1 LYFVVT
7 YLKYMKNLSALNLNN
22 KRVLVRVDFNVPV
35 SEQGVITDDNRIKQ
49 AVPTIKKIL
58 EMGGK
63 PILMSHL
70 GEPEGRDLKFSLA
83 VAAERLQQ
91 LLGSTVK
98 LATDCIG
105 PEVENH
111 VEQLSSGQ
119 VLILE
124 NLRFH
129 AGEKKNDPEF
139 CKALAKL
146 GDVFVNDAFA
156 TAHRKHASMV
166 GIPALFKEKAPGLLM
181 QREMDYYAKALLN
194 PKRPLCVVLGGAK
207 ISTKLAILEN
217 LAQKA
222 DKLII
227 GGAMSNTFLTA
238 QGLQMGRSK
247 FEQEYIGKAL
257 EILGQLARRGCKVY
271 LPVDVVVAPSLN
283 VKGLS
288 RAVPVQEVP
297 ADSMAL
303 DIGPA
308 SSIVYKQALQNAETI
323 VWNGPMGVFENEEFA
338 KGTTDLIEAMSQ
350 AHGIKVVGGGDTD
363 SAIHQMQ
370 LEHKFDFISTGGG
383 AFLQL
388 LEGNSLPGFDA
399 LN

>member
-1 LYFVVT
+1 
-7 YLKYMKNLSALNLNN
+7 MKNLVDLNLSN
-22 KRVLVRVDFNVPV
+22 KRVLVRVDFNVPLN
-35 SEQGVITDDNRIKQ
+35 EQGVITDDHRIQQ
-49 AVPTIKKIL
+49 AAPTVKKIL
-58 EMGGK
+58 EAGGR

-70 GEPEGRDLKFSLA
+70 GEPEGKDPKFSLKPTSD
-83 VAAERLQQ
+83 RLQQ
-91 LLGSTVK
+91 LLQVPVRLLS
-98 LATDCIG
+98 DCIG
-105 PEVENH
+105 AEAE
-111 VEQLSSGQ
+111 EAAKQLEPGS

-129 AGEKKNDPEF
+129 SGEKKNDPEF
-139 CKALAKL
+139 SKALAKL

-156 TAHRKHASMV
+156 TAHRSHASMV
-166 GIPALFKEKAPGLLM
+166 GVPSLIKERGAGLLM
-181 QREMDYYAKALLN
+181 QREMDFYNKALIK

-217 LAQKA
+217 LAKKA

-227 GGAMSNTFLTA
+227 GGAMANTFLAA

-247 FEQEYIGKAL
+247 FEQEYYGKAL
-257 EILGQLARRGCKVY
+257 EILGSLARRDCKVY

-308 SSIVYKQALQNAETI
+308 SSIIYKQALQNAETI

-338 KGTTDLIEAMSQ
+338 KGTTDLVEAMSQ
-350 AHGIKVVGGGDTD
+350 AHGMKIVGGGDTD
-363 SAIHQMQ
+363 AAIHQMQ
-370 LEHKFDFISTGGG
+370 LDHKFDFISTGGG

>member
-1 LYFVVT
+1 MK
-7 YLKYMKNLSALNLNN
+7 YLSQLSLAN
-22 KRVLVRVDFNVPV
+22 KRVLIRVDFNVPLN
-35 SEQGVITDDNRIKQ
+35 EAKEITDDNRIKQ
-49 AVPTIKKIL
+49 AAPTVKAVL
-58 EMGGK
+58 DAGGK

-70 GEPEGRDLKFSLA
+70 GEPEGKDMAFSLKP
-83 VAAERLQQ
+83 AAERLQK
-91 LLGSTVK
+91 LLNVTVK
-98 LATDCIG
+98 LAPDCIG
-105 PEVENH
+105 SEVENMAS
-111 VEQLSSGQ
+111 QLEPGE
-119 VLILE
+119 VLLLE

-129 AGEKKNDPEF
+129 VGEKKNDPEF
-139 CKALAKL
+139 CKALARM
-146 GDVFVNDAFA
+146 GDVFINDAFA

-166 GIPALFKEKAPGLLM
+166 GIPSLFREKGAGLLM
-181 QREMDYYAKALLN
+181 QREMEFYEKALVA

-207 ISTKLAILEN
+207 ISTKIAILEN
-217 LAQKA
+217 LVKKA

-227 GGAMSNTFLTA
+227 GGAMSNTFLAA

-247 FEQEYIGKAL
+247 FEQEYFGKAL
-257 EILGQLARRGCKVY
+257 EILLTMARRECKVY

-308 SSIVYKQALQNAETI
+308 TSILYRQALQNAETI

-338 KGTTDLIEAMSQ
+338 KGTTDLIESMSQ

-363 SAIHQMQ
+363 SAIHAMQ

-399 LN
+399 LNG